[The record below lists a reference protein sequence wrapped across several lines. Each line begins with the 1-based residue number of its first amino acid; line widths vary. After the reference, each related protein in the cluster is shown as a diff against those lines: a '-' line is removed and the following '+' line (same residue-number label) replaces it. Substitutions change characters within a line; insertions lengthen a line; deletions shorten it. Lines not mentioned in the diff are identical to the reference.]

1 MDSQLFYFLNAL
13 FAVAFLLWFL
23 AGKKG
28 SPKPTSL
35 NLRGGESQKTPR
47 SIVVNEKQPLAPD
60 PNQVQKKPFAHDYPV
75 KYTPR
80 ERDVTG
86 TGPTYG
92 PKDLQTNTQRP
103 ASQVKKAQF
112 VYNSHDWNAY
122 EIFGLKPGATLPEVT
137 KRYQEMIKKS
147 DPGSLEFLETAY
159 KTILRQ
165 S

>member
-13 FAVAFLLWFL
+13 FAGAFLVWFL
-23 AGKKG
+23 AGRKG
-28 SPKPTSL
+28 SSKPTSL
-35 NLRGGESQKTPR
+35 NLKVGTA
-47 SIVVNEKQPLAPD
+47 APPD
-60 PNQVQKKPFAHDYPV
+60 AKKPTPVHNYPV

-86 TGPTYG
+86 TGPRYG
-92 PKDLQTNTQRP
+92 PVGVVGAPPKVTSKGVQTK
-103 ASQVKKAQF
+103 SQQSADQLKRAHF

-137 KRYQEMIKKS
+137 EKYQAMIKKS

-159 KTILRQ
+159 KTILKLT
-165 S
+165 